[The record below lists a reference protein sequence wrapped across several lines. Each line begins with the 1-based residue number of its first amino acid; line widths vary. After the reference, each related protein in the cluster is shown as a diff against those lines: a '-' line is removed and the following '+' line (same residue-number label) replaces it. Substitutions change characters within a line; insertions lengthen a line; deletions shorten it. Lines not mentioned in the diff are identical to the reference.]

1 MIKSPAVVLSIAG
14 FDPSSGAG
22 ITADLKTIAAHGL
35 FGVSCITAL
44 TVQSTQGVSQVHPVA
59 GNLVRSTLK
68 ALLDDFQPAAVKIGM
83 LASGEV
89 VEAVASILEERRPP
103 KVVLDP
109 VLKASSGAAL
119 LQADGIRLLITR
131 LIPMVDVITPNLGEA
146 QELTAL
152 SVSNLPQMGAAARQ
166 LHKLGARNVVVT
178 GGHLEEPI
186 DVLSEGPEARM
197 VEFAGEHFSTNSTH
211 GTGCA
216 FSSALAC
223 NMALGKNLE
232 ESVRN
237 AKEYVSRA
245 LKCAYPIGKGKGP
258 INHLF
263 RFNEGDR

>member
-1 MIKSPAVVLSIAG
+1 VIKSPAVVLSIAG

-22 ITADLKTIAAHGL
+22 VTADLKTIAAHGL
-35 FGVSCITAL
+35 FGISCITAL
-44 TVQSTQGVSQVHPVA
+44 TVQSTQGVTQVHPVSGA
-59 GNLVRSTLK
+59 MVRSTLK
-68 ALLDDFQPAAVKIGM
+68 ALLDDFEPAAVKIGM
-83 LASGEV
+83 LGSGEV
-89 VEAVASILEERRPP
+89 VEAVASILEEHRLPN
-103 KVVLDP
+103 VVLDP
-109 VLKASSGAAL
+109 VSKASSGAAL
-119 LQADGIRLLITR
+119 LQADGTRLLIKR
-131 LIPMVDVITPNLGEA
+131 LLPLVDVITPNLEEA

-152 SVSNLPQMGAAARQ
+152 PVSNLPEMGAAARQ

-178 GGHLEEPI
+178 GGHLEQPI
-186 DVLSEGPEARM
+186 DVLSEGSEARI

-223 NMALGKNLE
+223 NMAQGKNLE
-232 ESVRN
+232 ESVLN

-263 RFNEGDR
+263 LVNEEDH